1 MDFGIF
7 DADNHYYEA
16 EDCFLRHAD
25 EKVKRHVRWLSDGKR
40 RFMVFGRN
48 IPVDIPN
55 PTFNP
60 VSKPGSLQ
68 GRLKQL
74 ERGERPA
81 AGGED
86 WNELVPISPWYQ
98 DRDERLM
105 MMDEQGLERAFL
117 FPTLGQSCETM
128 VTDEPDLLYRCFRAF
143 NDWVDDDWGFS
154 RDNRIYAP
162 PVIPM
167 MDVDR
172 AVVELDRVIAL
183 GAKAVVLRS
192 GPVYGRSPAD
202 PYFDPLWSRM
212 HEAGLVVLFHAIAG
226 PTPYPDG
233 FKAMWTR
240 PADDREYM
248 ATLQATLFPF
258 ERPAMDSLTAL
269 ILGNFFGRFPNV
281 KVAVIEMGG
290 SWVPYLM
297 HSLDHAGGIAERR
310 VRAFGVQLT
319 EKPSEIF
326 KQHVWVS
333 PFPEEDVVALTR
345 AIGVDHVL
353 MGSDY
358 PHAEGTPTPA
368 DYAQCLDGL
377 DDASIRKIMR
387 ENALSLVS

>member
-1 MDFGIF
+1 VDFGIF

-68 GRLKQL
+68 GRLKEL

-81 AGGED
+81 AGGEN

-105 MMDEQGLERAFL
+105 MMDQQGLERAFL
-117 FPTLGQSCETM
+117 FPTLGQSVETM

-202 PYFDPLWSRM
+202 PYFDPFWSRM
-212 HEAGLVVLFHAIAG
+212 NEAGLVVLFHAIAG

-310 VRAFGVQLT
+310 VTAFGVRLT

-345 AIGVDHVL
+345 AIGVEHVL
-353 MGSDY
+353 MGSDW
-358 PHAEGTPTPA
+358 PHAEGTPTPS
-368 DYAQCLDGL
+368 DYAQCLGGL
-377 DDASIRKIMR
+377 DDTSIRKIMR

>member
-1 MDFGIF
+1 
-7 DADNHYYEA
+7 
-16 EDCFLRHAD
+16 
-25 EKVKRHVRWLSDGKR
+25 
-40 RFMVFGRN
+40 
-48 IPVDIPN
+48 
-55 PTFNP
+55 
-60 VSKPGSLQ
+60 
-68 GRLKQL
+68 
-74 ERGERPA
+74 
-81 AGGED
+81 
-86 WNELVPISPWYQ
+86 
-98 DRDERLM
+98 
-105 MMDEQGLERAFL
+105 
-117 FPTLGQSCETM
+117 
-128 VTDEPDLLYRCFRAF
+128 
-143 NDWVDDDWGFS
+143 
-154 RDNRIYAP
+154 
-162 PVIPM
+162 
-167 MDVDR
+167 
-172 AVVELDRVIAL
+172 
-183 GAKAVVLRS
+183 
-192 GPVYGRSPAD
+192 
-202 PYFDPLWSRM
+202 
-212 HEAGLVVLFHAIAG
+212 
-226 PTPYPDG
+226 
-233 FKAMWTR
+233 
-240 PADDREYM
+240 M